1 MTAMQYC
8 VQGSECLHFIPSAVS
23 VNLILS
29 RILQLS
35 VDLLMWERGKVVQKF
50 DALIVCEGAVSMR

>member
-8 VQGSECLHFIPSAVS
+8 VQGSECPHFILSAVS

-35 VDLLMWERGKVVQKF
+35 VDLLMWERGKVVQKS
-50 DALIVCEGAVSMR
+50 DALIVCEGAVSMH